1 MTIFLK
7 SLQKESY
14 QMSLLDL
21 SFIQGNLPI
30 PIKLVGDKEEPWKGP
45 NKLSLC
51 VPEPAKVT
59 ASPD

>member
-21 SFIQGNLPI
+21 SFTQGNLPI

-45 NKLSLC
+45 NKLLLC
-51 VPEPAKVT
+51 TTEPA
-59 ASPD
+59 

>member
-30 PIKLVGDKEEPWKGP
+30 PIKLVGDEEEPWKGH
-45 NKLSLC
+45 NKLVVHNRVS
-51 VPEPAKVT
+51 
-59 ASPD
+59 